1 MERQR
6 RFFTLVVAFSVM
18 MALVPFAMAQE
29 VQKININ
36 TASAEELMQLDGIG
50 QEYAKRIVEY
60 REDQGAF
67 KAAEDLTNVS
77 GIGPKTWE
85 LNKDRITVE

>member
-1 MERQR
+1 MGTKR
-6 RFFTLVVAFSVM
+6 RFFALVVALSVM

-36 TASAEELMQLDGIG
+36 TASVEELMQLDGIG
-50 QEYAKRIVEY
+50 QKYAERIVEY
-60 REDQGAF
+60 RENRGAF

-77 GIGPKTWE
+77 GIGPKTIE
-85 LNKDRITVE
+85 LNKERITVK

>member
-1 MERQR
+1 MERKR
-6 RFFTLVVAFSVM
+6 KIFAVVVAFSVM

-50 QEYAKRIVEY
+50 QKYAERIVEY
-60 REDQGAF
+60 RENEGAF

-85 LNKDRITVE
+85 LNKERITVE